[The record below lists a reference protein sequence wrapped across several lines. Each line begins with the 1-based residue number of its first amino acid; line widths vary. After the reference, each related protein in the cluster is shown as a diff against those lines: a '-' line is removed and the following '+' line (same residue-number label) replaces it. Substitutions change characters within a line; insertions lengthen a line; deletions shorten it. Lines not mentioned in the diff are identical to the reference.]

1 MSRTLRSRST
11 TTGRRDRTHR
21 RGRHRLERSY
31 RRPARYA
38 AAGLLALTGAV
49 AAAPVLTAE
58 DRAAAA
64 TTAVAPIQP
73 LAVSSPRVVQQLR
86 RPAPVRTATT
96 ARYRWVRKNVYGPAL
111 RGRAT
116 WYGPG
121 FDGRRTASGTT
132 FRSYTELTA
141 AHLTLPFGTRLRVC
155 YRSCVVVTIT
165 DRGPY
170 GPAMLDLSWLAAS
183 RIGLVGPGIAPV
195 TANVVTSR
203 RVRVRV

>member
-1 MSRTLRSRST
+1 MSRTLRTRST
-11 TTGRRDRTHR
+11 TTGRRDRARR

-38 AAGLLALTGAV
+38 AAGLLALTGAM

-58 DRAAAA
+58 DRVAA
-64 TTAVAPIQP
+64 TTVIAPIQP
-73 LAVSSPRVVQQLR
+73 VAVSSPRVVQQLR
-86 RPAPVRTATT
+86 RPAPVRTATK
-96 ARYRWVRKNVYGPAL
+96 ARYRWVRKHAYGPAL

-141 AHLTLPFGTRLRVC
+141 AHRTLPFGTRVRVC
-155 YRSCVVVTIT
+155 YRACVVVTIT

-183 RIGLVGPGIAPV
+183 RIGLLSPGIAPV
-195 TANVVTSR
+195 TANIVTSR